1 MTPIYFISGLGADER
16 AFRLI
21 SLPGYEI
28 HNISWVEPLENE
40 NLKSYS
46 IRLAEQITTEDP
58 IIIGLSFGG
67 IIAQE
72 IAKHIKTKKVIII
85 SSLKSRK
92 ELPLLYKIA
101 GILRLNRIIPSFF
114 FKKSTF
120 ITDIFFGAKGKSDKM
135 LLKNILSSTD
145 TKFLMW
151 AIENALHWNPENT
164 PDIIHIHGTK
174 DKIIPIRYVKPD
186 HIINDGGH
194 LMVLNKA
201 REVSSLLQELLKY

>member
-1 MTPIYFISGLGADER
+1 MIPIYFISGIGADER

-28 HNISWVEPLENE
+28 RNVSWLEPLQNESLQTYSMRLSSQIKTEN
-40 NLKSYS
+40 
-46 IRLAEQITTEDP
+46 P

-72 IAKHIKTKKVIII
+72 IAHQIKAKKVIII
-85 SSLKSRK
+85 SSLKGRK

-101 GILRLNRIIPSFF
+101 GILRLNRIIPSFL
-114 FKKSTF
+114 FKRSTF
-120 ITDIFFGAKGKSDKM
+120 ITNIFFGARGKNDKM

-145 TKFLMW
+145 TKFLQW

-164 PDIIHIHGTK
+164 PDIIHIHGSK
-174 DKIIPIRYVKPD
+174 DKIIPIRYVKAD
-186 HIINDGGH
+186 YGINGGGH

-201 REVSSLLQELLKY
+201 RELSALLMQVLK

>member
-1 MTPIYFISGLGADER
+1 MTPIYFISGIGADER

-28 HNISWVEPLENE
+28 RNVSWLEPLKNE

-46 IRLAEQITTEDP
+46 IRLSSQITTEDP

-72 IAKHIKTKKVIII
+72 IALHIKTKKVIII
-85 SSLKSRK
+85 SSLKNRK
-92 ELPLLYKIA
+92 ELPSLYKIA
-101 GILRLNRIIPSFF
+101 AALRLNRIIPSFF
-114 FKKSTF
+114 FKRSTF
-120 ITDIFFGAKGKSDKM
+120 ITNVFFGARGKNDKM
-135 LLKNILSSTD
+135 LLKNILSGTD
-145 TKFLMW
+145 TKFLQW

-164 PDIIHIHGTK
+164 SDIIHIHGTK

-186 HIINDGGH
+186 YVINGGNH

-201 REVSSLLQELLKY
+201 RELSALLVQVLK